1 MARMNAWSLFS
12 FSSRLSHSSLPLVNA
27 DITSGC
33 CIVVE
38 RLRTQSRANE
48 RTPG

>member
-1 MARMNAWSLFS
+1 MARMNAWSLVS
-12 FSSRLSHSSLPLVNA
+12 VSSRLSHPSVTLVIA
-27 DITSGC
+27 DIVSGC

-38 RLRTQSRANE
+38 RFRTQSRANG